1 MKIDLFESQV
11 VLAHPFFLVSLSLC
25 GQCECLPRDKGV
37 GVIGPD
43 FGLPSETDNP
53 VYRFRFRVTEIDR
66 TEPIT
71 VGRLADCLLNR
82 RTHFSSHNKEYLCS
96 K

>member
-71 VGRLADCLLNR
+71 VGGG
-82 RTHFSSHNKEYLCS
+82 SWYNKLFW
-96 K
+96 